1 MYLDDLNESDDNED
15 ILLFLEAED
24 EAYFE
29 DVVRINKLDPTN
41 PPDTLVNSINSTL
54 LVIQ

>member
-15 ILLFLEAED
+15 ILLFFDAED

-29 DVVRINKLDPTN
+29 DVVIINKLDPTN
-41 PPDTLVNSINSTL
+41 PTDTLVNSINSPL